1 MITRNKNDGIEQIR
15 ICEENKEYL
24 NSLSKMTI
32 IKLILD
38 GKLGVIF
45 DSFIRVRTNAR
56 NKIKKYGDAS
66 IQSIKKLRLYTSIF
80 DKLSSNY
87 NNDELIE
94 IAELINK
101 SNEIFIKQFLE
112 ILYFELHIN
121 SFKIMDKFIGRINN
135 KRIVHDAINKVNKI
149 LNEWN

>member
-1 MITRNKNDGIEQIR
+1 MIARNINDGIKQIR

-24 NSLSKMTI
+24 NSLSKMTT

-56 NKIKKYGDAS
+56 NEIKEYSDAS
-66 IQSIKKLRLYTSIF
+66 IQSINKLRLYTSIF
-80 DKLSSNY
+80 DKLTSNY
-87 NNDELIE
+87 NSDELIK
-94 IAELINK
+94 ITELINE

-112 ILYFELHIN
+112 ILYFELHTN
-121 SFKIMDKFIGRINN
+121 SFKIMDKFIGQINN
-135 KRIVHDAINKVNKI
+135 KRIVHDAINEVNKI
-149 LNEWN
+149 FN